1 MVHSSTLDNMD
12 RRQMMIAFDMRIY
25 DGKNGAAGTHGSINF
40 NEVQIIPHED
50 TNCGAGWNLLSLLL
64 ATKPSKRIS
73 CLDALRHP
81 FLCGPR
87 LRVAPSLDIIRWGL
101 GSTAV
106 RITEEYIYK
115 QPQVQKEHLE
125 RP

>member
-1 MVHSSTLDNMD
+1 
-12 RRQMMIAFDMRIY
+12 MIAFDMRCV
-25 DGKNGAAGTHGSINF
+25 GSMMAKMVLRELMDPLIFMKFKSFLMKILDRNW
-40 NEVQIIPHED
+40 
-50 TNCGAGWNLLSLLL
+50 GAGWNLLSLLL

-87 LRVAPSLDIIRWGL
+87 WPVAPSMDIIRWVL
-101 GSTAV
+101 NSTAV

-115 QPQVQKEHLE
+115 QPQFHVLSIE
-125 RP
+125 